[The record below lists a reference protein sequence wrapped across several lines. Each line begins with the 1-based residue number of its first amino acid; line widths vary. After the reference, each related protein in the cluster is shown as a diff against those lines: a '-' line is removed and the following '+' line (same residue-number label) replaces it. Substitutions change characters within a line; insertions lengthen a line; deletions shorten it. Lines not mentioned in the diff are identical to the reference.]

1 MKSKLLGLLGGL
13 LAVLALPL
21 GAQTLE
27 ATYLGIN
34 NGIVGFGTLDGGP
47 LADTGS
53 GEHDFDLFSG
63 FCSDPYDGLTNGESV
78 VYTIQDPGTLGEIGA
93 IQRIL
98 DGYYNHSAQNA
109 LDAAGAQW
117 AIWEVIQDGAG
128 SPSFTSGLVQLGS
141 SSANIATRALDY
153 FSALSSYQPLPVT
166 LLVSESRQ
174 DMIIVVPEP
183 AAAALAA
190 TTLGLLA
197 LRRRRS

>member
-13 LAVLALPL
+13 LAVLASPL

-27 ATYLGIN
+27 ATYQGIN

-47 LADTGS
+47 YAETGS

-63 FCSDPYDGLTNGESV
+63 FCTDPRDVITNGESII
-78 VYTIQDPGTLGEIGA
+78 YSIQDPAPLGEIGA

-98 DGYYNHSAQNA
+98 DGYYNHSAQTP

-117 AIWEVIQDGAG
+117 AIWEAIQDGAS
-128 SPSFTSGLVQLGS
+128 SPSFDSGLVQLGA
-141 SSANIATRALDY
+141 SSANIATRAIDY
-153 FSALSSYQPLPVT
+153 FNSLSTYQPLPVM

-174 DMIIVVPEP
+174 DMIVVVPEP
-183 AAAALAA
+183 AAAALSAA
-190 TTLGLLA
+190 TLGLLA
-197 LRRRRS
+197 MLRRRC